1 MIRGGTLETQPR
13 LTSAQVAVQ
22 RKKAEEKLFGKPLR
36 RMEDPKFI
44 TGSGMYLDDLRLP
57 DVLYA
62 SFVRSPYAHAK
73 IVRVD
78 ASAALQV
85 RGVVAVLLG
94 SDFEGKVTD
103 IPTVPTNS
111 ETKGTIR
118 KILASE
124 VVRHVGEPIAMILAE
139 DRYSAE
145 DALEAVQ
152 VEYDPLT
159 PVVEAESALE
169 KGAPRVHEYLPDNV
183 AYHFNFSA
191 GDVKRAFSEADHVIK
206 VELVNQR
213 VHPVCL
219 EPRGVAARYDE
230 GNGDLTIWLS
240 CQDPHGLRNGL
251 AGILKMSAQKVRLI
265 APDVGGGF
273 GGKATPYPEDVAVPF
288 AAMLFRRPVKW
299 EEDRREHML
308 MLSHGRGQKQYAEL
322 AVKRNGR
329 ILGLRT
335 KIISDAGAYS
345 NGDNTDIPFQTFK
358 MGTGVYDIPAYEAEV
373 YSVLTNKTPQ
383 GSYRGAGRPEAAYL
397 IERAVE
403 IMARKLKLDPVKVR
417 RLNFIAKEKFP
428 FKTPAGYV
436 YDSADYEK
444 NLQRALEVS
453 GYDGLK
459 EYRSRARSE
468 GRLVGLGMATWTE
481 VCGFSPSTGQTA
493 SVTVDQDGQ
502 VLITI
507 GGHPH
512 GQGHATPIAQVVAD
526 ELGIGMDVITVRH
539 GDTSMLP
546 WGSFTAGSRTALS
559 ASAAL
564 LSARK
569 IKEKMGRVAAKM
581 LELDA
586 AHPSIAFRG
595 GKVYST
601 ADPSRSTGFV
611 DVARASYDGE
621 KVPAGM
627 ETTLFAYT
635 SFTPPNFTFPFGTHI
650 ALVEV
655 DRASGVVS
663 VLRYFGID
671 DCGRIIN
678 PLVVEGQIHG
688 GVVQGVG
695 QALLEE
701 VVYDEGGQLLTA
713 TLADYSIPPVDFMPE
728 IVWERTETP
737 TDSNPLGVKGVGEA
751 PTIAATPTIM
761 NAIEDALSEYEV
773 LVQKM
778 PARPDYI
785 RSLIPSKGRP

>member
-1 MIRGGTLETQPR
+1 
-13 LTSAQVAVQ
+13 
-22 RKKAEEKLFGKPLR
+22 
-36 RMEDPKFI
+36 MEDPKFV

-57 DVLYA
+57 NMLHAV
-62 SFVRSPYAHAK
+62 FVRSPYAYAK
-73 IVRVD
+73 IVKVD
-78 ASAALQV
+78 VSRA
-85 RGVVAVLLG
+85 RTNPKVAGVLLAE
-94 SDFEGKVTD
+94 DFEGVVTD
-103 IPTVPTNS
+103 IPTVPTNA
-111 ETKGTIR
+111 ETKGTVR
-118 KILASE
+118 KVLAAGM
-124 VVRHVGEPIAMILAE
+124 VRHVGEPVVMILAE

-145 DALEAVQ
+145 DALEQVE
-152 VEYDPLT
+152 VEYDPL
-159 PVVEAESALE
+159 PAVVDPEAALG
-169 KGAPRVHEYLPDNV
+169 KDSPRVHDYLPDNV
-183 AYHFNFSA
+183 AYHISFSA
-191 GDVKRAFSEADHVIK
+191 GEVKRVFEEADHVIK

-240 CQDPHGLRNGL
+240 CQDPHGQRNGI

-273 GGKATPYPEDVAVPF
+273 GGKAAPYPEDVAVPF
-288 AAMLFRRPVKW
+288 AAMKFKRPVTW

-308 MLSHGRGQKQYAEL
+308 TMSHGRGQKQYAEL

-335 KIISDAGAYS
+335 RIVSDAGAYS

-397 IERAVE
+397 IERAIE
-403 IMARKLKLDPVKVR
+403 ITARRLKLDPVKVR
-417 RLNFIAKEKFP
+417 QLNFIQKGKFP

-444 NLQRALEVS
+444 NLQKALEVA
-453 GYDGLK
+453 GWDRLK
-459 EYRSRARSE
+459 EYRRKARE
-468 GRLVGLGMATWTE
+468 DGRLVGLGMATWTE
-481 VCGFSPSTGQTA
+481 VCGFSPATGQTA
-493 SVTVDQDGQ
+493 SVTVDPAGQ
-502 VLITI
+502 VLVTI

-526 ELGIGMDVITVRH
+526 ELGVGMETITVRH

-569 IKEKMGRVAAKM
+569 VKEKMGRVAAKM
-581 LELDA
+581 LNVDGAKME
-586 AHPSIAFRG
+586 FKG
-595 GKVYST
+595 GKVYAQNS
-601 ADPSRSTGFV
+601 PSKAMSFV
-611 DVARASYDGE
+611 DVASTSYDGE
-621 KVPAGM
+621 KIPAGM

-655 DRASGVVS
+655 DKATGMVK
-663 VLRYFGID
+663 VLKYFGID
-671 DCGRIIN
+671 DCGRVIN

-701 VVYDEGGQLLTA
+701 VVYDDGGQLLTA
-713 TLADYSIPPVDFMPE
+713 TLADYSIPTSDFMPE
-728 IVWERTETP
+728 IVWDRTETP

-751 PTIAATPTIM
+751 PTIAATPTVM
-761 NAIEDALSEYEV
+761 NAIEDALSEYGV
-773 LVQKM
+773 VVQKM

-785 RSLIPSKGRP
+785 RTLIPTAH

>member
-1 MIRGGTLETQPR
+1 MK
-13 LTSAQVAVQ
+13 SAQVAVQ
-22 RKKAEEKLFGKPLR
+22 KEGALFGKPLKR
-36 RMEDPKFI
+36 VEDPKFM
-44 TGSGMYLDDLRLP
+44 TGSGTYLGDLRLP
-57 DVLYA
+57 DILHA
-62 SFVRSPYAHAK
+62 AFVRSPYANA
-73 IVRVD
+73 RVVKVD
-78 ASAALQV
+78 VAAAV
-85 RGVVAVLLG
+85 AHPKVVGVLLAE
-94 SDFEGKVTD
+94 DLEGKVTD
-103 IPTVPTNS
+103 LPTVPSNA
-111 ETKGTIR
+111 ETKGTTR
-118 KILASE
+118 KVLSGKR
-124 VVRHVGEPIAMILAE
+124 VRHVGEPIAMILAE

-145 DALEAVQ
+145 DALELVQ
-152 VEYDPLT
+152 VEYDPL
-159 PVVEAESALE
+159 PAVVDAEKGLE
-169 KGAPRVHEYLPDNV
+169 KNSPRVHEHLTDNI
-183 AYHFNFSA
+183 AYHFTYAS
-191 GDVKRAFSEADHVIK
+191 GEIERAFKEADHVVK

-213 VHPVCL
+213 VHPVSL
-219 EPRGVAARYDE
+219 EPRGVAASYDE

-251 AGILKMSAQKVRLI
+251 AGILKMSPQKVRLI

-273 GGKATPYPEDVAVPF
+273 GGKALPYPEDVAVPF
-288 AAMLFRRPVKW
+288 AAMKFRRPVKW

-308 MLSHGRGQKQYAEL
+308 MMSHGRGQKQYAEL
-322 AVKRNGR
+322 AVMRNGR
-329 ILGLRT
+329 ILGLKTR
-335 KIISDAGAYS
+335 IVSDAGAYS

-358 MGTGVYDIPAYEAEV
+358 MGTGVYDIPAYQAEI

-417 RLNFIAKEKFP
+417 RLNFIEKQKFP

-436 YDSADYEK
+436 YDSGDYEK
-444 NLQRALEVS
+444 NLSKALEVAD
-453 GYDGLK
+453 YDGMK
-459 EYRSRARSE
+459 EYRRKARE
-468 GRLVGLGMATWTE
+468 QGRLVGIGMATWTE

-493 SVTVDQDGQ
+493 SVTIDQEGQ
-502 VLITI
+502 VLVTI

-512 GQGHATPIAQVVAD
+512 GQGHATPISQVVAD
-526 ELGIGMDVITVRH
+526 ELGIGMELITVRH

-569 IKEKMGRVAAKM
+569 LKEKMGRVAAKM
-581 LELDA
+581 LSVEETEMRFREA
-586 AHPSIAFRG
+586 KIFPAGSPSKSLTFL
-595 GKVYST
+595 
-601 ADPSRSTGFV
+601 

-621 KVPAGM
+621 KVPQGM

-650 ALVEV
+650 AMVEV
-655 DRASGVVS
+655 DKQTGS
-663 VLRYFGID
+663 VKVIRYFGVD
-671 DCGRIIN
+671 DCGRVIN

-688 GVVQGVG
+688 GVYQGVG

-701 VVYDEGGQLLTA
+701 VVYDDTGQLLTA
-713 TLADYSIPPVDFMPE
+713 TLADYSIPTADLMPE
-728 IVWERTETP
+728 IVWDRTETT

-761 NAIEDALSEYEV
+761 NAVEDALAEYGAV
-773 LVQKM
+773 VQKM

-785 RSLIPSKGRP
+785 KSLIG